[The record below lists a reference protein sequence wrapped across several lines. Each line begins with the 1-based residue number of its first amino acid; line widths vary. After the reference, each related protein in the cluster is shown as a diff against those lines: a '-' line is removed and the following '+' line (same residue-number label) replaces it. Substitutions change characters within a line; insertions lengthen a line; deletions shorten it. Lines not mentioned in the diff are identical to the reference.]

1 MYFISKNKQWVKV
14 GLRVIIQWKK
24 DTYST
29 HTGTMFKENPIDI
42 IIFLLLMS
50 LVIPKPFYLP

>member
-1 MYFISKNKQWVKV
+1 MSKSGFKSNHSMEK
-14 GLRVIIQWKK
+14 KK

-29 HTGTMFKENPIDI
+29 HTGTMFKENPIEI

>member
-1 MYFISKNKQWVKV
+1 MSKSWLKGKHSMK
-14 GLRVIIQWKK
+14 KK

-29 HTGTMFKENPIDI
+29 HTGTMFKENNPIEI

-50 LVIPKPFYLP
+50 LVIPKPFYLL